1 MVQVGVNQD
10 YSSLISYFGPANPN
24 ETTMRKGKGKKRLKS
39 RKSSKQHSNSVSQNH
54 IEYGYN
60 DYSINHEAVTPLRK
74 NEVSQEGVFVNDVDG
89 KTMSFSEIQIEDQPD
104 VSQYRFLNSMA
115 SPGKTE
121 LTLQTRKSKIEET
134 DYNKQAI

>member
-1 MVQVGVNQD
+1 
-10 YSSLISYFGPANPN
+10 
-24 ETTMRKGKGKKRLKS
+24 MRKGKGKKRLKS

-89 KTMSFSEIQIEDQPD
+89 KTMSFSEIQIED
-104 VSQYRFLNSMA
+104 
-115 SPGKTE
+115 
-121 LTLQTRKSKIEET
+121 
-134 DYNKQAI
+134 